1 MITYSTKFPIKE
13 SFDKK
18 TFVEMVIKWNQGSK
32 YDKFDSLEWDGESFS
47 TSWED
52 DDKKL
57 IIDELSPKEVVASRF
72 QKEDEHGLWKTDFI
86 LNCDKKYITIRV
98 ELETTQFTTDFYP
111 NYYPPFFVKQII
123 YWEYAGEDGCLPVDQ
138 DAHCLDSYKGDIDDI
153 VFGRASLALPIVFV
167 SKKPEGDF
175 PVDLSALAF
184 KLQGVA
190 HVIYE
195 GNAVELGTYASQL
208 DCEGKNGIAII
219 IYPNKNMKR
228 KVINLSGVNNENPD
242 QVMTRITNA
251 VYEFSN
257 QVMRLDIDTWE
268 GIQNEKLHFQNGMLL
283 SDRKILEEENAELYE
298 VFEEQLSKT
307 EEINQ
312 ELNREIQRLTIENQ
326 ALRMR
331 LASRDKQPLIYMGEE
346 AEFYEGEIRE
356 IILEILEDYSRNVQK
371 DTRRDHIVMDL
382 LENNNFEHIPAKRRE
397 QIKVALK
404 GYKSLG
410 GSLRR
415 LLESMGFVIT
425 DDGKHYKWTYFGDHR
440 YSATMAKTSSDN
452 RAGMN
457 MASLIDN
464 LML

>member
-57 IIDELSPKEVVASRF
+57 IIDGLSPKEVVASRF

-184 KLQGVA
+184 KLQGVT

-208 DCEGKNGIAII
+208 DCEGKNGTAII

-326 ALRMR
+326 VLMLSWVVMISSCHAVMR
-331 LASRDKQPLIYMGEE
+331 LPGYLSWNVPFDGAAVRPITEE
-346 AEFYEGEIRE
+346 ISSYIHA
-356 IILEILEDYSRNVQK
+356 L
-371 DTRRDHIVMDL
+371 
-382 LENNNFEHIPAKRRE
+382 PA
-397 QIKVALK
+397 L
-404 GYKSLG
+404 
-410 GSLRR
+410 
-415 LLESMGFVIT
+415 
-425 DDGKHYKWTYFGDHR
+425 
-440 YSATMAKTSSDN
+440 
-452 RAGMN
+452 
-457 MASLIDN
+457 
-464 LML
+464 

>member
-346 AEFYEGEIRE
+346 ADFYEGEIRE

>member
-190 HVIYE
+190 HVI
-195 GNAVELGTYASQL
+195 
-208 DCEGKNGIAII
+208 
-219 IYPNKNMKR
+219 
-228 KVINLSGVNNENPD
+228 
-242 QVMTRITNA
+242 
-251 VYEFSN
+251 
-257 QVMRLDIDTWE
+257 
-268 GIQNEKLHFQNGMLL
+268 
-283 SDRKILEEENAELYE
+283 
-298 VFEEQLSKT
+298 
-307 EEINQ
+307 
-312 ELNREIQRLTIENQ
+312 
-326 ALRMR
+326 
-331 LASRDKQPLIYMGEE
+331 
-346 AEFYEGEIRE
+346 
-356 IILEILEDYSRNVQK
+356 
-371 DTRRDHIVMDL
+371 
-382 LENNNFEHIPAKRRE
+382 
-397 QIKVALK
+397 
-404 GYKSLG
+404 
-410 GSLRR
+410 
-415 LLESMGFVIT
+415 
-425 DDGKHYKWTYFGDHR
+425 
-440 YSATMAKTSSDN
+440 
-452 RAGMN
+452 
-457 MASLIDN
+457 
-464 LML
+464 

>member
-1 MITYSTKFPIKE
+1 M
-13 SFDKK
+13 
-18 TFVEMVIKWNQGSK
+18 
-32 YDKFDSLEWDGESFS
+32 
-47 TSWED
+47 
-52 DDKKL
+52 
-57 IIDELSPKEVVASRF
+57 
-72 QKEDEHGLWKTDFI
+72 
-86 LNCDKKYITIRV
+86 
-98 ELETTQFTTDFYP
+98 
-111 NYYPPFFVKQII
+111 
-123 YWEYAGEDGCLPVDQ
+123 PVDQ

-208 DCEGKNGIAII
+208 DCEGKNGTAII

-346 AEFYEGEIRE
+346 ADFYEGEIRE

>member
-1 MITYSTKFPIKE
+1 MT
-13 SFDKK
+13 
-18 TFVEMVIKWNQGSK
+18 
-32 YDKFDSLEWDGESFS
+32 
-47 TSWED
+47 
-52 DDKKL
+52 
-57 IIDELSPKEVVASRF
+57 PKGVVASRF

-86 LNCDKKYITIRV
+86 LNYEKKYITIRV
-98 ELETTQFTTDFYP
+98 ALETTEFTTDFYP

-123 YWEYAGEDGCLPVDQ
+123 YWEYAGENGCLPVDQ
-138 DAHCLDSYKGDIDDI
+138 VAHCLDSFKDSIDD
-153 VFGRASLALPIVFV
+153 VVSGKSTAALPIVFV
-167 SKKPEGDF
+167 SKKSEGGF
-175 PVDLSALAF
+175 PVDLSSLAF

-195 GNAVELGTYASQL
+195 GDSVELGSYASEL
-208 DCEGKNGIAII
+208 DCEGKNGVAII

-228 KVINLSGVNNENPD
+228 KVINLSGVHNENPD

-257 QVMRLDIDTWE
+257 HIMRLDINTWE
-268 GIQNEKLHFQNGMLL
+268 GIQNEKLHFQNGILL

-312 ELNREIQRLTIENQ
+312 KLNREIQRLTIENQ
-326 ALRMR
+326 ALRMQ
-331 LASRDKQPLIYMGEE
+331 LVSRDQQPLMHMGEE
-346 AEFYEGEIRE
+346 VDFYEGEIRE

-371 DTRRDHIVMDL
+371 DTRRDHIVSDL
-382 LENNNFEHIPAKRRE
+382 LENNTFEHIPAKRRE
-397 QIKVALK
+397 QIKTTLK
-404 GYKSLG
+404 GYKSLS
-410 GSLRR
+410 GSLRG

>member
-1 MITYSTKFPIKE
+1 MVTYSTKFPVKE
-13 SFDKK
+13 NFKK
-18 TFVEMVIKWNQGSK
+18 KIFVEMVIKWNQGSK
-32 YDKFDSLEWDGESFS
+32 YDKFASLEWDGETFS
-47 TSWED
+47 TIWEEED
-52 DDKKL
+52 MKL
-57 IIDELSPKEVVASRF
+57 IIDELSPKGVVASRF

-86 LNCDKKYITIRV
+86 LNYEKKYITIRV
-98 ELETTQFTTDFYP
+98 ALETTEFTTDFYP

-138 DAHCLDSYKGDIDDI
+138 EAHCLDSYKDSIDD
-153 VFGRASLALPIVFV
+153 VVSGRSAVALPIVFV
-167 SKKPEGDF
+167 SKKPEGGF
-175 PVDLSALAF
+175 PVDLSSLAF

-195 GNAVELGTYASQL
+195 GDFVELGSYASEL
-208 DCEGKNGIAII
+208 DCEGKNGAAII

-228 KVINLSGVNNENPD
+228 KVINLSGIYNENPD

-268 GIQNEKLHFQNGMLL
+268 GIQNEKLHFQNGILL

-298 VFEEQLSKT
+298 VFEEQLSKM

-326 ALRMR
+326 VLRMR
-331 LASRDKQPLIYMGEE
+331 LASRDQQPLIYMGEE
-346 AEFYEGEIRE
+346 VDFYEGEIRE

-371 DTRRDHIVMDL
+371 DTRRDHIVSDL
-382 LENNNFEHIPAKRRE
+382 LENNTFEHIPAKRRE
-397 QIKVALK
+397 QIKVALR

-410 GSLRR
+410 GSLRG